1 MKAMAD
7 GPECFA
13 LGSVV
18 SCKTCYDQVIEGEVL
33 AFDQQTK
40 ALMLKCASSSGKA
53 NVNDIRMVNLNFVS
67 ELIVKKEASSGP
79 LAPPQ
84 PLNTEKLN
92 TRVRQNTDERQRL
105 AAAISA
111 GVSHDGIRLFLAIR
125 KTIDDVTWQGKNIIV
140 MNQVTIVPPYRPE
153 NCKGKSDSD
162 ASVLHVRKIVEKH
175 LRDQQKQGGQGP
187 RQTSPSTQPST
198 KA

>member
-7 GPECFA
+7 GPECFS

-18 SCKTCYDQVIEGEVL
+18 CCKTCYDQVIEGEVL

-53 NVNDIRMVNLNFVS
+53 NVSDIRMVNLNFVS
-67 ELIVKKEASSGP
+67 ELTVKKEAGSSP
-79 LAPPQ
+79 LTPPQ

-92 TRVRQNTDERQRL
+92 TRAKQNIDERQRL

-175 LRDQQKQGGQGP
+175 LRDQQKQSQGT
-187 RQTSPSTQPST
+187 RQTSPTQPST

>member
-7 GPECFA
+7 GPECFS

-18 SCKTCYDQVIEGEVL
+18 CCKTCYDQVIEGEVL

-53 NVNDIRMVNLNFVS
+53 NVSDIRMVNLNFVS
-67 ELIVKKEASSGP
+67 ELTVKKEAGSSQ
-79 LAPPQ
+79 LTPPQ
-84 PLNTEKLN
+84 PLNTEK
-92 TRVRQNTDERQRL
+92 RL

-175 LRDQQKQGGQGP
+175 LRDQQKQSQGT
-187 RQTSPSTQPST
+187 RQTSPTQPST

>member
-40 ALMLKCASSSGKA
+40 ALMLSILQSSSGKA

-162 ASVLHVRKIVEKH
+162 ASVLHVRKIVSS
-175 LRDQQKQGGQGP
+175 RMSPQSQPP
-187 RQTSPSTQPST
+187 RPPPPSPPPPRRGC
-198 KA
+198 